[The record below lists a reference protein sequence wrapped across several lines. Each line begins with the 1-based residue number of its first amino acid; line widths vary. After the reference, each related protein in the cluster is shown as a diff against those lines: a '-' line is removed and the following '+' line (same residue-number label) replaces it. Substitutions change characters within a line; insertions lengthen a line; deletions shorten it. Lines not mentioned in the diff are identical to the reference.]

1 MTGVGWTPIINAS
14 INFLFPLVAAV
25 ATYII
30 NDKIKNQQL
39 AAQLSNA
46 VHITPSVWSAPQL
59 PSREPLRVP
68 NYGQNGRIIRKGNTR
83 MSSIT
88 QLADADIDM
97 VSGGHSSHA
106 ALVQVAHN
114 TATATGGNGG
124 TAIAFGGTA
133 NANGGN
139 ATANATSTQNANG
152 NIFF

>member
-1 MTGVGWTPIINAS
+1 
-14 INFLFPLVAAV
+14 
-25 ATYII
+25 
-30 NDKIKNQQL
+30 
-39 AAQLSNA
+39 
-46 VHITPSVWSAPQL
+46 
-59 PSREPLRVP
+59 
-68 NYGQNGRIIRKGNTR
+68 

-97 VSGGHSSHA
+97 VSGGHSHSSHA

-114 TATATGGNGG
+114 TANATGGNGG